1 MSKKILDALTPSLV
15 CVKNHPGRLISF
27 FRNCEPKPA
36 PMSEP
41 SAIFR
46 RLSDFIQNEMRM
58 SHVYQPVMLR
68 ALLTHKGHASVREI
82 AKALLSE
89 DQSQIEYYEQ
99 ITKRMVGRVLTT
111 NRGIT
116 NKTSDVYALNGFS
129 ELSQSERDEL
139 VALCDRK
146 VAEYL
151 ERRSDPWS
159 HRRQTDGYVPG
170 TLRYEILR
178 RAKFRCEL
186 CGISTEEKALEV
198 DHIVPRNHGGVDDAI
213 NLQALCYSCNATKRD
228 REDTDFRGVS
238 ERYEDR
244 TAGCIFC
251 ETPSK
256 RIVGENRLSIAIR
269 DAYPVTKLHTLVI
282 PKRHVADFFELFQP
296 ERNAV
301 LSLLDE
307 SRLEIQNADPMVTG
321 FNIGA
326 NAGKDAGQTIFHCH
340 VHLIPR
346 RSGDMEDPRGG
357 VRGVIPDRQ
366 SY

>member
-1 MSKKILDALTPSLV
+1 
-15 CVKNHPGRLISF
+15 
-27 FRNCEPKPA
+27 
-36 PMSEP
+36 MSE
-41 SAIFR
+41 SSTIFR

-68 ALLTHKGHASVREI
+68 ALLTHRGEASVREI

-99 ITKRMVGRVLTT
+99 ITKRMVGKVLTT

-116 NKTSDVYALNGFS
+116 TKTRDAYALNGFS

-139 VALCDRK
+139 ITLCDRK
-146 VAEYL
+146 IAEFL

-170 TLRYEILR
+170 TLRYEVLK
-178 RAKFRCEL
+178 RARFRCEL
-186 CGISTEEKALEV
+186 CGISAEEKALEV
-198 DHIVPRNHGGVDDAI
+198 DHIIPRNHGGVDDAF

-228 REDTDFRGVS
+228 RDDTDFRGIA

-244 TAGCIFC
+244 VPGCIFC
-251 ETPSK
+251 EMPLE
-256 RIVGENRLSIAIR
+256 RIIGENRLSFAIR
-269 DAYPVTKLHTLVI
+269 DAHPVTGLHTLVI
-282 PKRHVADFFELFQP
+282 PKRHAADFFDLFQP

-301 LSLLDE
+301 LSLIDVT
-307 SRLEIQNADPMVTG
+307 RLEIQKADPTVTG
-321 FNIGA
+321 FNVGA
-326 NAGKDAGQTIFHCH
+326 NAGKDAGQTVFHCH

-346 RSGDMEDPRGG
+346 RS
-357 VRGVIPDRQ
+357 VC
-366 SY
+366 

>member
-1 MSKKILDALTPSLV
+1 
-15 CVKNHPGRLISF
+15 
-27 FRNCEPKPA
+27 
-36 PMSEP
+36 MSE
-41 SAIFR
+41 SSTIFR

-58 SHVYQPVMLR
+58 SHVYQPVMLK
-68 ALLTHKGHASVREI
+68 ALLTNRGEASVREI

-116 NKTSDVYALNGFS
+116 TKTGDVYVLNGFS
-129 ELSQSERDEL
+129 ELSKGEQEEL
-139 VALCDRK
+139 VALCDGK
-146 VAEYL
+146 IAKFL
-151 ERRSDPWS
+151 ESRSDPWS

-170 TLRYEILR
+170 TLRYEILK

-186 CGISTEEKALEV
+186 CGISAEEKALEV
-198 DHIVPRNHGGVDDAI
+198 DHIIPRNHGGVDDAF

-228 REDTDFRGVS
+228 RDDTDFRGIAEQYE
-238 ERYEDR
+238 ERMP
-244 TAGCIFC
+244 GCIFC
-251 ETPSK
+251 EMPPD
-256 RIVGENRLSIAIR
+256 RIIGENRLSVAFR
-269 DAYPVTKLHTLVI
+269 DGHPVTGLHTLVI
-282 PKRHVADFFELFQP
+282 PKRHVADFFDLFQP

-307 SRLEIQNADPMVTG
+307 MRLEIQNADPTVTG
-321 FNIGA
+321 FNVGA
-326 NAGKDAGQTIFHCH
+326 NAGKDAGQTVFHCH

-346 RSGDMEDPRGG
+346 RSGDVADPRGG
-357 VRGVIPDRQ
+357 VRGVIPDMQ